1 MFKIDLV
8 FTVALLFL
16 LTACN
21 PSSTIVLK
29 EAPNKVVQPLS
40 KSTISQ
46 IAIPVRENG
55 YSHFETQV
63 ISSHQALSSFLKELK
78 LQDGWNQRKNFLE
91 SLEIANID
99 FSKEN
104 LLLYRI
110 TEASGSTVLAVD
122 KPTGDAKHI
131 LIKIGRDKPQTNT
144 SDMAYYTLAYKIA
157 KSVEDVTF
165 DNGIKK
171 RTIKNNHIKPTER
184 KVPKNCMEWFD
195 GCNNCGRV
203 GEEGV
208 PVCTERECYIRG
220 KFKCTK
226 YKETPK
232 QQKLDDAP
240 KHHDNVPD
248 LPHSQQISDE

>member
-1 MFKIDLV
+1 MFKIHLI
-8 FTVALLFL
+8 FSLALLFL

-21 PSSTIVLK
+21 PSSSIVLK
-29 EAPNKVVQPLS
+29 EVPKEVIKPLS

-63 ISSHQALSSFLKELK
+63 ISSQEALSSFLKELK
-78 LQDGWNQRKNFLE
+78 FQDGWNQRENFLE
-91 SLEIANID
+91 SLEIAKID

-104 LLLYRI
+104 LLFYRI
-110 TEASGSTVLAVD
+110 TESSGSTVLAVD
-122 KPTGDAKHI
+122 KPIGNEQHV
-131 LIKIGRDKPQTNT
+131 LIKIGRDKPQTST
-144 SDMAYYTLAYKIA
+144 SDMAHYTLAYKFS
-157 KSVEDVTF
+157 KHVEDITF

-171 RTIKNNHIKPTER
+171 NVIKNNRIKPSVV
-184 KVPKNCMEWFD
+184 KVPKNCIEWFD

-208 PVCTERECYIRG
+208 PVCTERECYMRG
-220 KFKCTK
+220 DFKCTK

-240 KHHDNVPD
+240 KHHDSVLD
-248 LPHSQQISDE
+248 LPRSRQIVDE